1 MPRAIVHIGVA
12 KTGTTTFQ
20 TWATQNREGIRR
32 ATGLRYYRSVFPD
45 RIPAVAQ
52 FEFEILC
59 MRPDRECFAR
69 NWISTAS
76 LVDLPDRVRRNL
88 AQELDGEDLFI
99 SDEGLAQLR
108 YPDEVE
114 RLQQLLVGY
123 DLEFIAVRRDRAD
136 FLRSYRQWMANL
148 SIEPSTDPDSPCY
161 VEPDSWLADFD
172 AIESIFPDLRWVE
185 YEAAMQT
192 YGSIIPAL
200 CEEMGLDLDALPN
213 WRIPKQNAS
222 RGPRAR
228 ANKMRRRPNRR
239 KRQFRH
245 RMRQLGHRTRQLLH
259 RS

>member
-1 MPRAIVHIGVA
+1 MPRAIIHIGVP

-20 TWATQNREGIRR
+20 TWATQNREEIRR

-45 RIPAVAQ
+45 RIPAAAQ
-52 FEFEILC
+52 FEFGVLC
-59 MRPDRECFAR
+59 TRPERECFAR
-69 NWISTAS
+69 NRISPAA
-76 LVDLPDRVRRNL
+76 VADLPDRVRHNL

-108 YPDEVE
+108 FPDEVE
-114 RLQQLLVGY
+114 HLQQLFVGY

-148 SIEPSTDPDSPCY
+148 LIEPSTDPDSPCY

-172 AIESIFPDLRWVE
+172 AIESVFPGLRWVE

-200 CEEMGLDLDALPN
+200 CEEMGLDPDALPN
-213 WRIPKQNAS
+213 WRIPNQNVS
-222 RGPRAR
+222 RGARAR
-228 ANKMRRRPNRR
+228 THKMRRRLNRR

-245 RMRQLGHRTRQLLH
+245 RLRQLRHGARRLLR